1 MKFSLLVPRKPDHG
15 TRDYHWSLIKR
26 RYQRLMPQVEICTG
40 FDKSKLFCKSRA
52 LNKAALKATGDIF
65 IICDA
70 DVIFAPD
77 LVRKIASIIDLHPWI
92 IPFKK
97 AFFLT
102 KNTTNRLIKR
112 GLPPK
117 FRIKEED
124 IERSFFGK
132 GQLMNVVKRECF
144 EAVHGFDERFK
155 GWGLEDFAFRLSL
168 DTICG
173 KHFNMDE
180 EIYHLWHPRAKRDHR
195 HAGKNKQ
202 LYNQYLEAAE
212 NVDDMQKIING
223 RFK

>member
-15 TRDYHWSLIKR
+15 PRDYHWSLIKK
-26 RYQRLMPQVEICTG
+26 RYQKLIPQVEICTSY
-40 FDKSKLFCKSRA
+40 DKSKLFCRSKA
-52 LNKAALKATGDIF
+52 VNKAAQKATGDIF

-70 DVIFAPD
+70 DVIFDPD
-77 LVRKIASIIDLHPWI
+77 LVKKMAALIHLHPWI

-97 AFFLT
+97 AIFLT
-102 KNTTNRLIKR
+102 KDATDRFIR
-112 GLPPK
+112 EGLPPEVK
-117 FRIKEED
+117 IKKED

-155 GWGLEDFAFRLSL
+155 GWGLEDFAFCLSL
-168 DTICG
+168 DTVCG

-180 EIYHLWHPRAKRDHR
+180 NIYHLWHPRAKRNHK
-195 HAGKNKQ
+195 HAKKNKH
-202 LYNQYLEAAE
+202 LYVRYLKAAGSVTE
-212 NVDDMQKIING
+212 MKRLINE